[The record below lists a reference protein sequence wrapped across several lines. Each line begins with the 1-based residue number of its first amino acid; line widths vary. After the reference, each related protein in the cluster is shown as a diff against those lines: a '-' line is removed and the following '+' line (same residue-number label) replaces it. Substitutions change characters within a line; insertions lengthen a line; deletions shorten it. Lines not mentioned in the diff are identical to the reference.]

1 MGFGVKE
8 QERLRE
14 IEQRLEKLRAQLP
27 GIEETHKKISA
38 ERLKLIDEIT
48 SLQLEKEDI
57 CQGQLLL

>member
-1 MGFGVKE
+1 MNFGVKE

-27 GIEETHKKISA
+27 SIEEAYKKISA
-38 ERLKLIDEIT
+38 ERLKIIDEIVN
-48 SLQLEKEDI
+48 LQLEKEDI

>member
-1 MGFGVKE
+1 MNFGVKE

-27 GIEETHKKISA
+27 SIEETYKKISA
-38 ERLKLIDEIT
+38 ERLKIVDEIVN
-48 SLQLEKEDI
+48 LQLEKEDI